1 MVAAQVMGNHLTV
14 TVGGASGH
22 LELNVFKPVMI
33 ASLMSSIRLL
43 SDVCHSFADKCVS
56 RIVANRSRIAEHLQ
70 SSLMLVTALN
80 KHIGRLVRR
89 RGVTQPLGA
98 TFTDRLFARC
108 LGFIV

>member
-80 KHIGRLVRR
+80 KHIGRCHAAARR
-89 RGVTQPLGA
+89 D
-98 TFTDRLFARC
+98 FSDRLFARC